1 MSISFQLPGDAHVD
15 RFVAEAE
22 SEGLCGLRGHRE
34 WGGIRA
40 CVYNAFPAKGC
51 EVLADFM
58 GAFAKRNG

>member
-1 MSISFQLPGDAHVD
+1 VD